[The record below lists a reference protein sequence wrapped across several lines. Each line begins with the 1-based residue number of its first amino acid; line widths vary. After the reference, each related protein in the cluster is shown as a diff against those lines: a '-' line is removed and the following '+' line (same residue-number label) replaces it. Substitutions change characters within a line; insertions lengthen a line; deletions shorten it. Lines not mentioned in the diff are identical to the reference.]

1 MADGLTFEC
10 EGKVY
15 LDSRWPGQ
23 VDSFARWPGSV
34 ATAGIGFGKQHAI
47 HKHRYLS
54 GGLSLVSGS
63 RCLPERMQLSCGDQA
78 AGARAWWPGPAE
90 ASWRR
95 VDKTPHI
102 ERPSYLGQSN
112 RARVRSSPDGL
123 AAQGVEG
130 GEQRP
135 SGGAAGDG

>member
-1 MADGLTFEC
+1 M
-10 EGKVY
+10 
-15 LDSRWPGQ
+15 
-23 VDSFARWPGSV
+23 
-34 ATAGIGFGKQHAI
+34 
-47 HKHRYLS
+47 
-54 GGLSLVSGS
+54 SGS

-102 ERPSYLGQSN
+102 ERPSYLGQSS